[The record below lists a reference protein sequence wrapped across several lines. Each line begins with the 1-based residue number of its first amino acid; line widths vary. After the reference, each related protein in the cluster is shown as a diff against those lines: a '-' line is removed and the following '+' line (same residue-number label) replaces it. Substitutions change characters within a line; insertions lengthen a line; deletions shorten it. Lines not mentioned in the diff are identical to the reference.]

1 MISKEEI
8 EHLKDLDEILEYI
21 DQLKKADVSNAP
33 EMTHALEGVK
43 NIVRKDEN
51 NKYNSEDLIGAF
63 PEKENSYLKVKA
75 IL

>member
-8 EHLKDLDEILEYI
+8 EHLKDLARVEFGAKETEKLAKDLDEILEYI

-51 NKYNSEDLIGAF
+51 NKYN
-63 PEKENSYLKVKA
+63 
-75 IL
+75 